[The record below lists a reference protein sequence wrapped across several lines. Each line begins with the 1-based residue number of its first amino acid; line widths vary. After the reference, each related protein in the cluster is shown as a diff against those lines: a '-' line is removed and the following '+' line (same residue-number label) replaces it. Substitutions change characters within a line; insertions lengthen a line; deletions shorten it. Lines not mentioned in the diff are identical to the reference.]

1 MTILYFMLRPNRQ
14 AYPSMAESKF
24 GSKPLLWAILNEMMR
39 KNERLHFHRD
49 TSDIGISVQDQE
61 SFK

>member
-14 AYPSMAESKF
+14 AHPRMAESKF

-39 KNERLHFHRD
+39 KNDRLHLHRD
-49 TSDIGISVQDQE
+49 TSDIGISVHDQG
-61 SFK
+61 SSK